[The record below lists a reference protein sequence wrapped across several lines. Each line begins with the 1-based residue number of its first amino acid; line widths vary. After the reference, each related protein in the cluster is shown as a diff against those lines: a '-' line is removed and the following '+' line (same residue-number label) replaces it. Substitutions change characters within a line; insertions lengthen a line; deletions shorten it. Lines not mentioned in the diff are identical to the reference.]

1 MSKYQERFEQLYK
14 EAKRIEVNPTK
25 FARIWASTN
34 IRANNTY
41 KKFMRE
47 WEAFVENKANEEEA

>member
-1 MSKYQERFEQLYK
+1 MSKYQERFEQIYK

-34 IRANNTY
+34 IRAHNTY

-47 WEAFVENKANEEEA
+47 WEEFVEKKAKEEEA

>member
-1 MSKYQERFEQLYK
+1 MSKYQERFEQIYK
-14 EAKRIEVNPTK
+14 EAKRIEINPTK

-47 WEAFVENKANEEEA
+47 WEAFVEKKENEEEQ